1 MNIKQTLLL
10 ICTYFISFTISA
22 QCDLN
27 FEYENTGSNMTVLF
41 ASSASQN
48 ISTISSHGTIG
59 AFYQNENGEYIC
71 ASAMN
76 YMVHKLN
83 FL

>member
-10 ICTYFISFTISA
+10 ICTYFISYTISA
-22 QCDLN
+22 QCELH

-48 ISTISSHGTIG
+48 ISSVSN
-59 AFYQNENGEYIC
+59 QSLNNN
-71 ASAMN
+71 SMN
-76 YMVHKLN
+76 YENPISKNNL
-83 FL
+83 FISLS